1 MSNSIKKIIAS
12 TLAIATVAGT
22 LVASSGSAQAGWH
35 GGHGGFGWGAA
46 GILGGLALGAV
57 VASNSYAQP
66 SCGYVRQRVYD
77 ANGYFMGY
85 RTVPAC

>member
-1 MSNSIKKIIAS
+1 MSNSIKKIIVS

-22 LVASSGSAQAGWH
+22 LATTTSSAQAGWH

-46 GILGGLALGAV
+46 GILGGLAVGAAI
-57 VASNSYAQP
+57 ASNSYAQP
-66 SCGYVRQRVYD
+66 SCGYVRQRVY
-77 ANGYFMGY
+77 NPYGYFVGY